1 MYIAWDYRRA
11 REAAE
16 NYQGGLVW
24 HEGKITFKQD
34 ATLAGAMPIMLFYLT
49 GGAADGTPTT
59 VFVKDAAGGPVPTVL
74 PRGEPFYKEGAIA
87 PGGYVTA
94 GPCDVYTVFYAAS
107 DSNFRYVLVSD
118 PASGRINQLQV
129 GLGQNGQQVK
139 AGEEF
144 PYRFGVATL
153 GGPLLTTEQAIA
165 RYEDLGDSFGIGG
178 GDHGVRVN
186 CTTGRLLGR
195 EMFLTVQADRNEA
208 KFQVEPR
215 ETIIDLPMRVS
226 GVEDNGC
233 AAVYSTAR
241 PWFRWVGV
249 AEGSAWFQ
257 EKVDQ
262 GSEIWAGNVFV
273 CDHPEVRL
281 TLVRDGLAA
290 GRPPFLEVHNPTDR
304 AIKATLTSPLHT
316 PLYGGTRWMADV
328 PAGASVRVEVK
339 PTG

>member
-1 MYIAWDYRRA
+1 
-11 REAAE
+11 
-16 NYQGGLVW
+16 
-24 HEGKITFKQD
+24 
-34 ATLAGAMPIMLFYLT
+34 
-49 GGAADGTPTT
+49 
-59 VFVKDAAGGPVPTVL
+59 
-74 PRGEPFYKEGAIA
+74 
-87 PGGYVTA
+87 
-94 GPCDVYTVFYAAS
+94 
-107 DSNFRYVLVSD
+107 
-118 PASGRINQLQV
+118 
-129 GLGQNGQQVK
+129 
-139 AGEEF
+139 
-144 PYRFGVATL
+144 
-153 GGPLLTTEQAIA
+153 
-165 RYEDLGDSFGIGG
+165 
-178 GDHGVRVN
+178 VN